1 MGRAIDL
8 FVTYRFIKLLVTP
21 FEKTDAYRLGIIDAD
36 GKRILVP
43 GTTNKPTP
51 LRTVEEKSAYTVLH
65 KLVFNIKK
73 IFAKVPGLR
82 TKLGTYAAALF
93 LLKDTFKESVDD
105 PDIFEK
111 EFMKYLK
118 EQGYEIDDTISEE
131 VIGFGEV
138 LPKGE
143 YKLANDIL
151 NKEEEELSAKKGDKV
166 VAFDDEAPVDTILG
180 VDIFP
185 VVHVKTQEKIYSG
198 NEREKIISYTLTS
211 IQTILAQNRFAKIA
225 YEYFKSLK
233 EPYVSPIA
241 SNIIKP
247 IILMSLIKLKVKNK
261 LEFTNMNLK
270 KSLNS
275 IKNKIGEILGHYPN
289 LLVNISELTPKAIP
303 SSDIIKKYQRNL

>member
-131 VIGFGEV
+131 VIGFGEI

-185 VVHVKTQEKIYSG
+185 VVHVKTQEKIYVG
-198 NEREKIISYTLTS
+198 
-211 IQTILAQNRFAKIA
+211 
-225 YEYFKSLK
+225 
-233 EPYVSPIA
+233 
-241 SNIIKP
+241 
-247 IILMSLIKLKVKNK
+247 
-261 LEFTNMNLK
+261 LED
-270 KSLNS
+270 
-275 IKNKIGEILGHYPN
+275 
-289 LLVNISELTPKAIP
+289 LV
-303 SSDIIKKYQRNL
+303 Q